1 MEDTKTL
8 VTRFREKTLDIL
20 NCFSNEDF
28 DKANELLKDRELIIK
43 IFKENPN
50 IYTKGKIAEELKK
63 TDIMELDAKI
73 KELTIKNMKDIKEKL
88 EEINTDKFIRK
99 KYYTGFSGNSL
110 FFDKKIY

>member
-20 NCFSNEDF
+20 NCFSDEDF
-28 DKANELLKDRELIIK
+28 DKISKLLEERKSIIQT
-43 IFKENPN
+43 FKENPEF
-50 IYTKGKIAEELKK
+50 YAKEEITEEFKK
-63 TDIMELDAKI
+63 TNIMEMDAKI
-73 KELTIKNMKDIKEKL
+73 KELTVKNMKAIKEKL

-110 FFDKKIY
+110 FFDKKVY